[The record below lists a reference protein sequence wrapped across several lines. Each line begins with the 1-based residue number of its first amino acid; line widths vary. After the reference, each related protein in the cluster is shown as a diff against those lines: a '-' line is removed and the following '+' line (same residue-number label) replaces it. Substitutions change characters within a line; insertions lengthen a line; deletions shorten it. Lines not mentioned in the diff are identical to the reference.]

1 MLNPTQQV
9 KSIADVFDEAN
20 EVISAEDLANITNAS
35 IDKRLIAL
43 RNYLE
48 NGDGGEA
55 IIKAQIKELKLV
67 RGFILQVMRKKE
79 AAVRAFLYLSMKKE
93 DETNG

>member
-20 EVISAEDLANITNAS
+20 EVISAEDLANITITS
-35 IDKRLIAL
+35 IDKRLVAL